1 MVIDEELLLND
12 LQALGLTKNEGKV
25 LMTLIKIG
33 SSSEATKIANISGV
47 PRSKIYQV
55 LEGLET
61 KKIVAMD
68 EIKRGAN
75 RYRLALNPS
84 QLIPF
89 LQNKLVQPIEKAAE
103 RSVTNLMAISN
114 TLQEEEGI
122 HEAWIIKGQYHVL
135 QIMKEMIDSATSKII
150 SNMFPYYLEPI
161 VSNLRY
167 AKNRGLQLRLIL
179 LDEEF
184 VQLSNSVK
192 VDSLSDDVTGI
203 NLEKI
208 QDLIENIPLEG
219 EFKNLSTFLILFR
232 ELLGERPNILL
243 VDPDSDHTTAIFLVG
258 PKSDPSN
265 ITAIQ
270 IQNIDFINFVVKLI
284 DLIFNFATTIRSLQE
299 QFN

>member
-12 LQALGLTKNEGKV
+12 LQALGLTKNEGKA

-33 SSSEATKIANISGV
+33 SSAEATKIANISGV

-135 QIMKEMIDSATSKII
+135 QIMKELIDTATSMVI
-150 SNMFPYYLEPI
+150 SNMFPYYLEPV

-167 AKNRGLQLRLIL
+167 AKNRGIQLKLIM

-184 VQLSNSVK
+184 AQLSKSPD
-192 VDSLSDDVTGI
+192 VDLLSEDVTGI
-203 NLEKI
+203 SIEKLL
-208 QDLIENIPLEG
+208 DMIENIPVGG
-219 EFKNLSTFLILFR
+219 EPKNLRTLLILFH
-232 ELLGERPNILL
+232 ELLGERPNLL
-243 VDPDSDHTTAIFLVG
+243 LIDPDSDRTTAIFLVG
-258 PKSDPSN
+258 PKNDISN

-284 DLIFNFATTIRSLQE
+284 DLIYNFATTIRSLQE
-299 QFN
+299 QFS